1 MERVGEDAAGEGDQ
15 VEGQQQDQHPARG
28 IALGEQSTESRPP
41 PDRCGRHGRIL
52 TEGLLQGNET
62 TRKSE
67 DEGASEPSARIGRVL
82 AAGIAL
88 AVVACFLP
96 VVFNDFVDW
105 DDPEAFANNPFYR
118 GLGPDQLR
126 WMFGNFLLGHYQPL
140 AWLTLGLDYSLWGM
154 HPAGYHL
161 TSLLLH
167 AANAVLCFFAID
179 TLLRLRGTDGAASAW
194 AAAAGALFFAL
205 HPLRVEPVAW
215 AAIRGDT
222 LAALFFL
229 AAVLAYLKG
238 RVGLCF
244 LLFLM
249 SLLSKA
255 TALALPVVLLV
266 LDTLV
271 TGRARRERGSVI
283 WIEKIPFFALTGL
296 AMFVAF
302 QAKNMAQAVVAS
314 QGEVVHGLLERILQA
329 GYGATFYLA
338 KTLLPTNLV
347 PLYPLERTFESPAP
361 LYTICVALVVGTSV
375 LLIAMRR
382 RVPALLGAWIA
393 YGALVSPVL
402 GFAQSGPQLAADRY
416 TYLASLPWS
425 ALLAGAL
432 VTLTSRG
439 GRLAGRRRV
448 VGAGVVLVLLALGMA
463 SFVQS
468 RIWHDSITLWNR
480 IVEVHP
486 ESGLV
491 HFYRANTRRTTG
503 DPQGAIADYDRALAL
518 RVPLRSDALMNRG
531 AAWQLLGDR
540 ERAIADMSEAIRI
553 DSQARW
559 YLNRG
564 SARVEW
570 DPSAA
575 IADWSE
581 ALRLD
586 PDLVDA
592 YHARGAARDV
602 IGMRAGA
609 IADYRSALERASP
622 DWPPRAQVEGRLA
635 YLLANRPVL

>member
-1 MERVGEDAAGEGDQ
+1 LQSNETRRGSGGETRPH
-15 VEGQQQDQHPARG
+15 VECV
-28 IALGEQSTESRPP
+28 IALG
-41 PDRCGRHGRIL
+41 
-52 TEGLLQGNET
+52 
-62 TRKSE
+62 
-67 DEGASEPSARIGRVL
+67 
-82 AAGIAL
+82 IAV

-105 DDPEAFANNPFYR
+105 DDPEAFANNPFFR
-118 GLGPDQLR
+118 GLGSDQLR

-140 AWLTLGLDYSLWGM
+140 AWVTLGLDYSLWGM
-154 HPAGYHL
+154 NPAGYHL

-167 AANAVLCFFAID
+167 AANAVLCFLAID
-179 TLLRLRGTDGAASAW
+179 TLLRVRGAEGAAVPW

-229 AAVLAYLKG
+229 AALLAYLKG
-238 RVGLCF
+238 RVGICL
-244 LLFLM
+244 LLFAL

-266 LDTLV
+266 LDYTT
-271 TGRARRERGSVI
+271 TGRARRESAPRI
-283 WIEKIPFFALTGL
+283 WVEKIPFFALTGL
-296 AMFVAF
+296 AMLVAF
-302 QAKNMAQAVVAS
+302 QAKNMARAVVPS
-314 QGEVVHGLLERILQA
+314 QGDVVHGLLERVLQA
-329 GYGATFYLA
+329 GYGASFYLA
-338 KTLLPTNLV
+338 KTLVPTNLV

-361 LYTICVALVVGTSV
+361 LYFVCVAFIIATSV
-375 LLIAMRR
+375 VLIAMRR

-416 TYLASLPWS
+416 TYLACLPAS

-432 VTLTSRG
+432 VHLTSGG
-439 GRLAGRRRV
+439 GRPAGRSRLV
-448 VGAGVVLVLLALGMA
+448 AGGVALVLVALGGA

-468 RIWHDSITLWNR
+468 RIWHDSLTLWNR

-503 DPQGAIADYDRALAL
+503 DPEGAIADYDRALAL
-518 RVPLRSDALMNRG
+518 RIPLQSDTLMNRG
-531 AAWQLLGDR
+531 TTWQLMGDR
-540 ERAIADMSEAIRI
+540 GQALEDMSEAIRI
-553 DSQARW
+553 DPQARW

-564 SARVEW
+564 SVRVES
-570 DPSAA
+570 DPTAA

-592 YHARGAARDV
+592 YHARAAARDV
-602 IGMRAGA
+602 LGMRSGA
-609 IADYRSALERASP
+609 IEDYRAALERASP
-622 DWPPRAQVEGRLA
+622 QWPPRAQVEGRLA
-635 YLLANRPVL
+635 YLRANRPVP

>member
-1 MERVGEDAAGEGDQ
+1 LQSNETRGGSAGETRPR
-15 VEGQQQDQHPARG
+15 VERFVALG
-28 IALGEQSTESRPP
+28 IA
-41 PDRCGRHGRIL
+41 
-52 TEGLLQGNET
+52 
-62 TRKSE
+62 
-67 DEGASEPSARIGRVL
+67 V
-82 AAGIAL
+82 
-88 AVVACFLP
+88 AVVACFVP

-118 GLGPDQLR
+118 GLGAGQLR

-140 AWLTLGLDYSLWGM
+140 AWVTLGLDYSLWGM
-154 HPAGYHL
+154 NPAGYHL

-179 TLLRLRGTDGAASAW
+179 TLLRVRGAEGAAVPW

-215 AAIRGDT
+215 ASARGDT

-229 AAVLAYLKG
+229 AALLAYLKG
-238 RVGLCF
+238 RVGICL
-244 LLFLM
+244 LLFAV

-266 LDTLV
+266 LDYTA
-271 TGRARRERGSVI
+271 TGRARREPVARI
-283 WIEKIPFFALTGL
+283 WIEKIPFLALTGL

-302 QAKNMAQAVVAS
+302 QAKNMARAVVPS
-314 QGEVVHGLLERILQA
+314 QGDVVHGLLERVLQA
-329 GYGATFYLA
+329 GYGASFYLA
-338 KTLLPTNLV
+338 KTLVPTNLV

-361 LYTICVALVVGTSV
+361 LYYVCVAFIIATSV
-375 LLIAMRR
+375 ALIAMGR

-416 TYLASLPWS
+416 TYLACLPGS

-432 VTLTSRG
+432 VQLTREG
-439 GRLAGRRRV
+439 GRLAGRSRV
-448 VGAGVVLVLLALGMA
+448 VAAGVALVLIALGAA

-468 RIWHDSITLWNR
+468 RIWRDSLALWNR

-503 DPQGAIADYDRALAL
+503 DPEGALADYDRALAL
-518 RVPLRSDALMNRG
+518 RVPLRSDTLMNRG
-531 AAWQLLGDR
+531 TTWQLMGDR
-540 ERAIADMSEAIRI
+540 ERALEDMSEAIRI
-553 DSQARW
+553 DPQARW

-564 SARVEW
+564 SLRVES
-570 DPSAA
+570 DPTEA

-581 ALRLD
+581 ALRID

-592 YHARGAARDV
+592 YHARAAARDV
-602 IGMRAGA
+602 LGMHSGA
-609 IADYRSALERASP
+609 IADYRAALERASP
-622 DWPPRAQVEGRLA
+622 QWPPRAQVEGRLA
-635 YLLANRPVL
+635 YLRANRPVP

>member
-1 MERVGEDAAGEGDQ
+1 
-15 VEGQQQDQHPARG
+15 
-28 IALGEQSTESRPP
+28 
-41 PDRCGRHGRIL
+41 
-52 TEGLLQGNET
+52 LQGNET
-62 TRKSE
+62 TRES
-67 DEGASEPSARIGRVL
+67 GSEPSARVERV
-82 AAGIAL
+82 IAVAIAF

-140 AWLTLGLDYSLWGM
+140 AWVTLGLDYSLWGM

-179 TLLRLRGTDGAASAW
+179 ALLRLRGADRGASAW
-194 AAAAGALFFAL
+194 AAAAGALCFAL

-222 LAALFFL
+222 LAAFFFL
-229 AAVLAYLKG
+229 AAVLAYLKE
-238 RVGLCF
+238 RVGLCL
-244 LLFLM
+244 LLFLV

-266 LDTLV
+266 LDYLV
-271 TGRARRERGSVI
+271 TGRARRERAGVI
-283 WIEKIPFFALTGL
+283 WIEKIPFFALTGF
-296 AMFVAF
+296 AMLVAF
-302 QAKNMAQAVVAS
+302 QAKKMALAVVAAE
-314 QGEVVHGLLERILQA
+314 GEVVHGLLERILQA

-338 KTLLPTNLV
+338 KTLVPTNLV

-361 LYTICVALVVGTSV
+361 LYYLCVALVVATSI
-375 LLIAMRR
+375 LLVAMRR
-382 RVPALLGAWIA
+382 RLPCLLGTWIA

-402 GFAQSGPQLAADRY
+402 GFAQSGPQLVADRY
-416 TYLASLPWS
+416 SYLASLPWA

-432 VTLTSRG
+432 VTVSSQ
-439 GRLAGRRRV
+439 GRPFAGRQRV
-448 VGAGVVLVLLALGMA
+448 IAAGVALLLVALGVA

-468 RIWHDSITLWNR
+468 RIWRDSITLWNR

-491 HFYRANTRRTTG
+491 YFYRANTRRTTG
-503 DPQGAIADYDRALAL
+503 DPEGAIEDYERALAL

-540 ERAIADMSEAIRI
+540 ERALADMSEAIRV
-553 DSQARW
+553 DPQARW

-564 SARVEW
+564 SARVES

-592 YHARGAARDV
+592 YHARAAARDV
-602 IGMRAGA
+602 LGMHSSAIG
-609 IADYRSALERASP
+609 DYRSALERASP
-622 DWPPRAQVEGRLA
+622 HWPPRAEVEGRLA
-635 YLLANRPVL
+635 VLLANRPIPGP